1 MRRVDFP
8 EKKLLGNMSDATV
21 KARRSTL
28 EEWVNAL
35 LRARLGADPTLLRAR
50 AAVVV
55 WLNSERGLGGL
66 QPTSSRGRTHS
77 DGVTPQQDT
86 RLNCSDVRTCT
97 GSGVQARAAAAPR
110 AGGRR
115 WRARRR

>member
-1 MRRVDFP
+1 VRRVDFP

-21 KARRSTL
+21 KARRQAL
-28 EEWVNAL
+28 EDWVSAVL
-35 LRARLGADPTLLRAR
+35 LGADPTLLRAR
-50 AAVVV
+50 AAVVA